1 MKPMKQCAALLLAL
15 VLVFSMTVTV
25 SAAENGTIT
34 INGATKEKVYELYR
48 IFDLTM
54 AGETAVAYTINE
66 KWEAFFA
73 EGGAGAGYIVDSGE
87 GLNPITVNKESKFI
101 NITDS
106 NVEEFSRLAQVYAVG
121 LTADASQTATTDT
134 LVFSGLPLGY
144 YLVYPQ
150 GATDILEEDGCICS
164 LTSTVPEAEVNVKAT
179 YPSITKT
186 DDAVSADLGQTVN
199 YTITGKVPDTT
210 GFTTYEYTVQD
221 TMSSGLSFNQDVA
234 VTFGGVEIAAAVDY
248 TTISNGFIVTFD
260 MAGYQDYA
268 GEEIVITYSAVVNE
282 NAVVKDKVEKN
293 KAILIYSSDPKD
305 SEKKTE
311 TPPIE
316 EEVYTSQI
324 VIDKV
329 DGTDNS
335 VKLAGAEFIL
345 KNEQGQFY
353 HLENNVVTW
362 VAEADATPVTTDET
376 GAASFD
382 GLKDGTYYLVET
394 KAPDGYNLLTEPV
407 PVDVNKDGASKVS
420 VSVVSEVANN
430 SGTTLPE
437 TGGMGTT
444 VFYTLGGALVLG
456 ACVLLIT
463 KKRMGAV

>member
-15 VLVFSMTVTV
+15 VLVFSMTITA
-25 SAAENGTIT
+25 SAAETGTIT
-34 INGATKEKVYELYR
+34 INGATTDKVYELYR

-54 AGETAVAYTINE
+54 ASETAVAYTINE

-87 GLNPITVNKESKFI
+87 GLNPITVGGESKFI
-101 NITDS
+101 NITGD
-106 NVEEFSRLAQVYAVG
+106 NIKEFSRLAQIYAAK
-121 LTADASQTATTDT
+121 LEADASDTAASET
-134 LVFSGLPLGY
+134 LEFTGLQLGY

-150 GATDILEEDGCICS
+150 GATDILEGNGSICS
-164 LTSTVPEAEVNVKAT
+164 LTSTVPDAEVNVKAT
-179 YPSITKT
+179 YPAITKT
-186 DDAVSADLGQTVN
+186 DDAVSADLGQKVN
-199 YTITGKVPDTT
+199 YTITGQVPDTT
-210 GFTTYEYTVQD
+210 GFDEYEYTVQD
-221 TMSSGLSFNQDVA
+221 TMSDGLTLQEDVA
-234 VTFGGVEIAAAVDY
+234 VTFGGDTIDAAVTYAD
-248 TTISNGFIVTFD
+248 NGFSVTFEMTD
-260 MAGYQDYA
+260 YQDYA

-293 KAILIYSSDPKD
+293 RAILIYSNDPKNL
-305 SEKKTE
+305 EKKTE
-311 TPPIE
+311 TPPVE

-324 VIDKV
+324 IIDKV

-335 VKLAGAEFIL
+335 VKLAGAEFLL

-362 VAEADATPVTTDET
+362 VAEAGATPVTTDET
-376 GAASFD
+376 GAASFK

-407 PVDVNKDGASKVS
+407 QVDVNTDEASKVS